1 MGFVPDYS
9 DGVAA
14 DSHRLPGGPASARA
28 VQMKPRDSHARMW
41 LARAYARAGSPDRA
55 RTELEALASL
65 DPTLADRVKAELG
78 ALAR

>member
-1 MGFVPDYS
+1 
-9 DGVAA
+9 
-14 DSHRLPGGPASARA
+14 
-28 VQMKPRDSHARMW
+28 MKPRDSHARMW

-55 RTELEALASL
+55 RAELEALASL